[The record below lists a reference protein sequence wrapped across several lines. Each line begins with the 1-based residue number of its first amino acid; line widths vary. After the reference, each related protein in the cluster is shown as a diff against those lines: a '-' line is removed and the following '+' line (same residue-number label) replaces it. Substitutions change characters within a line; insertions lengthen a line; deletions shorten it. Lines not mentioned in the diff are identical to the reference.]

1 MLCNF
6 QNEKGFTLVEA
17 LLSLFVTTA
26 IIFFLSTGLIQ
37 SRVIKKELV
46 TDSTSINQ
54 NADTVSGE
62 RQIEW
67 HLFLNQLEFYLE
79 NSRNP
84 QAQSDLF
91 LVEEWDEAVGEYNL
105 VRYRRPSTN
114 LRVLIRSKR
123 GGNQYM
129 LMGANR
135 IRFEL
140 AENGWLIVTNSFDGV
155 KEFEGRIWVKSW
167 IEEHLE

>member
-1 MLCNF
+1 MF
-6 QNEKGFTLVEA
+6 DNE
-17 LLSLFVTTA
+17 LLKQA
-26 IIFFLSTGLIQ
+26 NLSDNRLL
-37 SRVIKKELV
+37 KELG
-46 TDSTSINQ
+46 TLLFLNLLFQ
-54 NADTVSGE
+54 LPKRN
-62 RQIEW
+62 
-67 HLFLNQLEFYLE
+67 LFLNQLEFYLE

-84 QAQSDLF
+84 QVQSDLF